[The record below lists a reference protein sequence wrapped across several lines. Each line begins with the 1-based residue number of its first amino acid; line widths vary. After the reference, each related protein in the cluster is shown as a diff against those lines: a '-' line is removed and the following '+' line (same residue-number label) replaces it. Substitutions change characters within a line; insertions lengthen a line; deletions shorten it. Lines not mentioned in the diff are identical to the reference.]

1 MDNYKVPLS
10 IINYPLKNMATL
22 ALNFE
27 DGYTRIIEGLKD
39 EKLSNSAFAARINI
53 PLDCNDGVCGTCK
66 CRVRSGSFDMG
77 DEYIEDA
84 ITDEEIA
91 QGYALACQMVPKSDM
106 VIDILASSAACKV
119 KTETFSTTI
128 TALEFPSSEIVK
140 LVLKSKDGRTFNFLA
155 GQYANI
161 QLPTGESRSYSFS
174 NVSGSD
180 TAEFLIRLL
189 PQGAMS
195 DFLRETA
202 IVGDTLNLTAPFG
215 SFYLRDINAPALF
228 FAGGTGIAPFLAML
242 ESMCRD
248 VALQRLLPTQSVQVQ
263 DVAMQRL
270 PTQSVQVQDVAMQ
283 HLPTQSVQV
292 QDVAM
297 QRLPTQ
303 SVQVQDVAMQ
313 RLLPTQSVQVQD
325 VAMQRLYGKHP
336 IQLFY
341 GATTDENLVELDR
354 LDSLK
359 SKLPFDY
366 KTCVSIE
373 QSSKHAQGFVT
384 QWINNDFLGNT
395 AYDMYICGPPPMVDA
410 VKKSINTEG
419 VNQGHFYEEKFNPSG
434 N

>member
-1 MDNYKVPLS
+1 
-10 IINYPLKNMATL
+10 MATI

-27 DGYTRIIEGLKD
+27 DGYTRIIEGKTG
-39 EKLSNSAFAARINI
+39 EKVSNTAFSARINI

-119 KTETFSTTI
+119 KNETFATTI
-128 TALEFPSSEIVK
+128 VALEFSSSEIVK
-140 LVLKSKDGRTFNFLA
+140 LVLKSTDGRTFNFLS

-161 QLPTGESRSYSFS
+161 KLPTGESRSYSFS

-180 TAEFLIRLL
+180 TVEFLIRLL

-202 IVGDTLNLTAPFG
+202 IVGDTLNLAAPFG
-215 SFYLRDINAPALF
+215 SFYLRDIGKPTLF

-242 ESMCRD
+242 E
-248 VALQRLLPTQSVQVQ
+248 RLNNEGGISQ
-263 DVAMQRL
+263 
-270 PTQSVQVQDVAMQ
+270 
-283 HLPTQSVQV
+283 
-292 QDVAM
+292 
-297 QRLPTQ
+297 
-303 SVQVQDVAMQ
+303 
-313 RLLPTQSVQVQD
+313 
-325 VAMQRLYGKHP
+325 P

-354 LDSLK
+354 LDAFK
-359 SKLPFDY
+359 TILPFDY
-366 KTCVSIE
+366 KTCVSVE
-373 QSSKHAQGFVT
+373 DSEKHAKGFVT
-384 QWINNDFLGNT
+384 QWINKDYLGSN

-410 VKKSINTEG
+410 VKKSIDTEG
-419 VNQGHFYEEKFNPSG
+419 VVQGHFYEEKFVPSG

>member
-1 MDNYKVPLS
+1 
-10 IINYPLKNMATL
+10 MATI

-39 EKLSNSAFAARINI
+39 EKLSNSAFSARINI

-119 KTETFSTTI
+119 KNEMFATTI
-128 TALEFPSSEIVK
+128 VALEFSSSEIVK

-161 QLPTGESRSYSFS
+161 KLPTGESRSYSFS

-180 TAEFLIRLL
+180 TVEFLIRLL

-202 IVGDTLNLTAPFG
+202 IVGDTLNLAAPFG
-215 SFYLRDINAPALF
+215 SFYLRDIGKPTLF

-242 ESMCRD
+242 ESLCRD
-248 VALQRLLPTQSVQVQ
+248 VAV
-263 DVAMQRL
+263 
-270 PTQSVQVQDVAMQ
+270 
-283 HLPTQSVQV
+283 
-292 QDVAM
+292 
-297 QRLPTQ
+297 
-303 SVQVQDVAMQ
+303 
-313 RLLPTQSVQVQD
+313 
-325 VAMQRLYGKHP
+325 QRLYAGHP

-341 GATTDENLVELDR
+341 GATTEENLVELDR
-354 LDSLK
+354 LDAFK
-359 SKLPFDY
+359 AILPFDY
-366 KTCVSIE
+366 KTCVSVE
-373 QSSKHAQGFVT
+373 DSQKHAKGFVT
-384 QWINNDFLGNT
+384 QWINKDYLGTNT
-395 AYDMYICGPPPMVDA
+395 YDMYICGPPPMVDA
-410 VKKSINTEG
+410 VKKSIHTEG
-419 VNQGHFYEEKFNPSG
+419 VNQSHFYEEKFVPSG

>member
-1 MDNYKVPLS
+1 
-10 IINYPLKNMATL
+10 MATI

-27 DGYTRIIEGLKD
+27 DGYTRIIEGLKG
-39 EKLSNSAFAARINI
+39 EKLSNSAFSARINI

-119 KTETFSTTI
+119 KTETITTTI
-128 TALEFPSSEIVK
+128 ASLEFPSSEIVK
-140 LVLKSKDGRTFNFLA
+140 LVLKSKDGRKFNFLP

-174 NVSGSD
+174 NISGSESV
-180 TAEFLIRLL
+180 EFLIRLL
-189 PQGAMS
+189 PKGAMS

-202 IVGDTLNLTAPFG
+202 IVGDSLNLTAPFG
-215 SFYLRDINAPALF
+215 SFYLRDINAPTLF

-242 ESMCRD
+242 EQLCRD
-248 VALQRLLPTQSVQVQ
+248 VAV
-263 DVAMQRL
+263 
-270 PTQSVQVQDVAMQ
+270 
-283 HLPTQSVQV
+283 
-292 QDVAM
+292 
-297 QRLPTQ
+297 
-303 SVQVQDVAMQ
+303 
-313 RLLPTQSVQVQD
+313 
-325 VAMQRLYGKHP
+325 QRLYAGHP

-354 LDSLK
+354 LDSFK
-359 SKLPFDY
+359 AKLPFQY
-366 KTCVSIE
+366 QTCVSVE
-373 QSSKHAQGFVT
+373 QSEKHAQGFVN
-384 QWINNDFLGNT
+384 QWITKDNLGAN

-419 VNQGHFYEEKFNPSG
+419 VAQSHFYEEKFNPSG

>member
-1 MDNYKVPLS
+1 
-10 IINYPLKNMATL
+10 MATI

-39 EKLSNSAFAARINI
+39 EKLSNSAFSARINI

-84 ITDEEIA
+84 ISDEEIA

-119 KTETFSTTI
+119 KNETFKTTI
-128 TALEFPSSEIVK
+128 QKTEFLSSEIVK
-140 LVLKSKDGRTFNFLA
+140 LTVKTNDGRKINYLT

-161 QLPTGESRSYSFS
+161 EIPNSGGKTRSFS
-174 NVSGSD
+174 FSGGSGTD
-180 TAEFLIRLL
+180 TLEFIIRLL
-189 PQGAMS
+189 PDGLAS
-195 DFLRETA
+195 NYLRDNAAE
-202 IVGDTLNLTAPFG
+202 GETLNMTAPFG
-215 SFYLRDINAPALF
+215 SFYLRDIKAPTLF

-242 ESMCRD
+242 EQLVETRH
-248 VALQRLLPTQSVQVQ
+248 ALS
-263 DVAMQRL
+263 
-270 PTQSVQVQDVAMQ
+270 Q
-283 HLPTQSVQV
+283 HEIP
-292 QDVAM
+292 
-297 QRLPTQ
+297 
-303 SVQVQDVAMQ
+303 
-313 RLLPTQSVQVQD
+313 
-325 VAMQRLYGKHP
+325 P

-354 LDSLK
+354 LDSFK

-384 QWINNDFLGNT
+384 QWITKENLGENP
-395 AYDMYICGPPPMVDA
+395 YDMYICGPPPMVDA
-410 VKKSINTEG
+410 VKKSIHTEG